1 MARISKYTY
10 DNNIVKEDFLL
21 GTDFASK
28 QTRNFSIEAIT
39 AYLAKQQSIQGT
51 LFALSYDRSTSY
63 ANLAQGNMSFN
74 NNNVSSTPFSG
85 ITDIYVNKL
94 NNEGENIENYLQ
106 KIKDKDGVLAL
117 YNSSNVLNFG
127 VFRIQTLNNLTSDV
141 IQLSVDVL
149 SDNGTITDGT
159 TLNTTS
165 VYANADKHEIKTQ
178 TANDTTW
185 DFTHT
190 LNKYPSVSVVDSGNN
205 IIYGDVEYISTSRL
219 KIHFSSA
226 QSGKAYL
233 N

>member
-178 TANDTTW
+178 TSNAPTW